1 MSGVETLVDPHG
13 RACGAEPTMALC
25 RCGHSGSKPFCDG
38 AHVSHGFTGE
48 LRTDFPA
55 KRDYV
60 GRDVT
65 VSYNKSICA
74 HVGICTTR
82 LGTVF
87 NVKARPWIQPSAA
100 GADDTR
106 NTVDACPSGALTYPI
121 QDDQPTRPN
130 ATPAIRVLKNGPMA
144 VTGVE
149 LSVTQR
155 ADGATRDHYT
165 LCRCGGSRSMPFCD
179 GTHAS
184 IGFRDDPPYDRAEA
198 ATDANDIVMAS
209 FSRSLTDGDFATTFY
224 DTLFETEESLRELF
238 AGTDFEVQKPLLRHA
253 VEVMI
258 RFGAGDEGARAEI
271 ERLAERHARDDL
283 NINPTAY
290 TVWLDVLCATL
301 RRHDPEFG
309 PGLELAWRE
318 HMQVGIDVMR
328 SRY

>member
-1 MSGVETLVDPHG
+1 M
-13 RACGAEPTMALC
+13 
-25 RCGHSGSKPFCDG
+25 
-38 AHVSHGFTGE
+38 SHGFTGE

-55 KRDYV
+55 TRDYV

-65 VSYNKSICA
+65 VFYNKSICA
-74 HVGICTTR
+74 HAGICTSR

-87 NVKARPWIQPSAA
+87 NVKARPWIQPNAA
-100 GADDTR
+100 RAGEVR
-106 NTVDACPSGALTYPI
+106 NTVDACPSGALSYPI
-121 QDDQPTRPN
+121 QDDQPTPPDV
-130 ATPAIRVLKNGPMA
+130 TPAIRVLKNGPLA

-149 LSVTQR
+149 LTGAQW
-155 ADGATRDHYT
+155 ATGATRDQYT

-184 IGFRDDPPYDRAEA
+184 IGFRDDALSDRDEA
-198 ATDANDIVMAS
+198 ATGATDIVMAS
-209 FSRSLTDGDFATTFY
+209 FSRSLADGDFATTFY
-224 DTLFETEESLRELF
+224 DTLFETEESVGKLF
-238 AGTDFEVQKPLLRHA
+238 ASTDFEVQKPLLRRA

-258 RFGAGDEGARAEI
+258 RFGGGDEGARAEI

-283 NINPTAY
+283 NINPAAY

-309 PGLELAWRE
+309 PDLELAWRE
-318 HMQVGIDVMR
+318 QMQVGIDVMR